1 MQSVKLID
9 SEFLNQT
16 VFNHV
21 TAAGETFFSPL
32 EDGKPSVDLTSDKV
46 PQVAKVGTVAV
57 KSGGY
62 EDE

>member
-1 MQSVKLID
+1 LKISAFAVAKPGIKSYEADGKQRFGMQSVKLID

-32 EDGKPSVDLTSDKV
+32 EDGN
-46 PQVAKVGTVAV
+46 
-57 KSGGY
+57 
-62 EDE
+62 